1 MAFCLQICDFKR
13 FAVGGA
19 GLPGRW
25 RGRLALTPF
34 RSMFCLATHR
44 SFDSGFLSLI
54 LALGEILRFLVVGVG
69 YSSQALSGCPRGI
82 CAFFSRFFGFAC
94 SPVPRSQNWIFEL
107 ISKKPSGEN
116 FSPWQGVGGLRERV
130 WERGNPFP
138 ESETAE
144 SLKELESLK
153 ISQEYLLGFQYV

>member
-1 MAFCLQICDFKR
+1 MSSIHSKALQSS
-13 FAVGGA
+13 
-19 GLPGRW
+19 LPTLNSNRK
-25 RGRLALTPF
+25 
-34 RSMFCLATHR
+34 
-44 SFDSGFLSLI
+44 
-54 LALGEILRFLVVGVG
+54 
-69 YSSQALSGCPRGI
+69 Q
-82 CAFFSRFFGFAC
+82 
-94 SPVPRSQNWIFEL
+94 

-138 ESETAE
+138 ELETAE